1 MASETIRDK
10 CEARIPMASD
20 FHRNVVE
27 SMRSGVIT
35 IDRDGR
41 ITTINEVACRILGLE
56 REKAVGCHCVDILR
70 DYMDIAQLL
79 LDAFH
84 KEYLPCRAEME
95 VKKKDSRGKTLGF
108 TLSLVRN
115 DADEVI
121 GSAIF
126 FKDLTHVEV
135 IEEQERLKDRL
146 VALGQMAAGMAHE
159 IRNPLAGIEIT
170 VDLLKRKTK
179 SRMPELDEYLSSL
192 VDEVRRLNKTVTDCL
207 EFVRP
212 LELEL
217 ESADLRTLLEDVLA
231 SPGLGCDLSQIGLQR
246 NFDDSIPSVL
256 LDVHRMRQVFS
267 NLISNACQAMSSGG
281 ALTVRTSVAPAY
293 VEHLMT
299 NMGKGA
305 SKRPALFKEFDRY
318 VVVSISDTGTG
329 IPQEVM
335 DRIFHPFFTTKI
347 TGSGIGLAI
356 AQKIVDSHCGVID
369 VESSAGKGTTFSVRL
384 PLVTPDGSNQKFRA
398 GT

>member
-1 MASETIRDK
+1 MEHRASQIQQVTSYPLDG
-10 CEARIPMASD
+10 D
-20 FHRNVVE
+20 FHRFVVE

-35 IDRDGR
+35 IDREGR

-56 REKAVGCHCVDILR
+56 KEKAIGRHCTEILE
-70 DYMDIAQLL
+70 DYIDIAQLL
-79 LDAFH
+79 LEAFH

-115 DADEVI
+115 DEDEVI
-121 GSAIF
+121 GSAMF

-146 VALGQMAAGMAHE
+146 MALGQMAAGMAHE

-170 VDLLKRKTK
+170 VDLIKRKTRSK
-179 SRMPELDEYLSSL
+179 MPDLDEYLSS
-192 VDEVRRLNKTVTDCL
+192 VVEEVRRLNKTVTDCL

-217 ESADLRTLLEDVLA
+217 EPAEIGTLLDEVFA
-231 SPGLGCDLSQIGLQR
+231 SPGLAGDLSR
-246 NFDDSIPSVL
+246 VEVRREMDDAIPSVF
-256 LDVHRMRQVFS
+256 LDLHRMRQVLS

-281 ALTVRTSVAPAY
+281 VLTVRTSTAPAY
-293 VEHLMT
+293 MAPVVAKI
-299 NMGKGA
+299 GKTA
-305 SKRPALFKEFDRY
+305 SKRPVPFNDFDRY
-318 VVVSISDTGTG
+318 AVISIADTGRG
-329 IPQEVM
+329 IAPEIL
-335 DRIFHPFFTTKI
+335 DKIFHPFFTTKI

-356 AQKIVDSHCGVID
+356 AQKIVDSHGGVID
-369 VESSAGKGTTFSVRL
+369 VESSVDEGTTFHVRL
-384 PLVTPDGSNQKFRA
+384 PLVHA
-398 GT
+398 G

>member
-1 MASETIRDK
+1 MKPESGLKQQTLSYPLDG
-10 CEARIPMASD
+10 D
-20 FHRNVVE
+20 FHRYVVE

-35 IDRDGR
+35 IDKEGR
-41 ITTINEVACRILGLE
+41 ITTINVVACRILGLE
-56 REKAVGCHCVDILR
+56 RDRAIGRHCAEILE
-70 DYMDIAQLL
+70 DYIDIAQLL

-115 DADEVI
+115 DENEVI
-121 GSAIF
+121 GSAMF

-146 VALGQMAAGMAHE
+146 MALGQMAAGMAHE

-170 VDLLKRKTK
+170 VDLIKRKTRTK
-179 SRMPELDEYLSSL
+179 MPDLEEYLSS
-192 VDEVRRLNKTVTDCL
+192 VIDEVRRLNRTVTDCL

-217 ESADLRTLLEDVLA
+217 EPVDVGMLIDEVFA
-231 SPGLGCDLSQIGLQR
+231 SPGLVGDLSRITIKKEMDNTL
-246 NFDDSIPSVL
+246 PPVL

-267 NLISNACQAMSSGG
+267 NLISNACQAMPSGG
-281 ALTVRTSVAPAY
+281 ELTVRTSTAPAY
-293 VEHLMT
+293 VAHVMA

-305 SKRPALFKEFDRY
+305 SKEASPLKEFDRY
-318 VVVSISDTGTG
+318 AVISIVDTGKG
-329 IPQEVM
+329 IAP
-335 DRIFHPFFTTKI
+335 DILDKIFHPFFTTKI

-356 AQKIVDSHCGVID
+356 TQKIVDSHGGVID
-369 VESSAGKGTTFSVRL
+369 VESTVGEGTTFHVRL
-384 PLVTPDGSNQKFRA
+384 PMVQA
-398 GT
+398 G

>member
-1 MASETIRDK
+1 MKPVPSLKHHASSYPLDG
-10 CEARIPMASD
+10 D
-20 FHRNVVE
+20 FHRYVVE

-35 IDRDGR
+35 IDKEGR
-41 ITTINEVACRILGLE
+41 ITTINVVACRILGLE
-56 REKAVGCHCVDILR
+56 RARAIGRHCAEILE

-115 DADEVI
+115 DENEVI
-121 GSAIF
+121 GSAMF

-146 VALGQMAAGMAHE
+146 MALGQMAAGMAHE

-170 VDLLKRKTK
+170 VDLIKRKTK
-179 SRMPELDEYLSSL
+179 SKMPDLDEYLSSV
-192 VDEVRRLNKTVTDCL
+192 VDEVRRLNRTVTDCL

-217 ESADLRTLLEDVLA
+217 EPTDIGLLIDEVFA
-231 SPGLGCDLSQIGLQR
+231 SPGLVGDLSRVKINKEL
-246 NFDDSIPSVL
+246 DDTVPLVM

-267 NLISNACQAMSSGG
+267 NLISNACQAMPSGG
-281 ALTVRTSVAPAY
+281 ELTVRISTAPAY
-293 VEHLMT
+293 VAHVMA
-299 NMGKGA
+299 NMGKTAAKGG
-305 SKRPALFKEFDRY
+305 SPIREFDTY
-318 VVVSISDTGTG
+318 AVISIMDTGKG
-329 IPQEVM
+329 IAP
-335 DRIFHPFFTTKI
+335 DILDKIFHPFFTTKI

-356 AQKIVDSHCGVID
+356 TQKIVDSHGGVID
-369 VESSAGKGTTFSVRL
+369 IESTVGKGTTFHVKL
-384 PLVTPDGSNQKFRA
+384 PMVQA
-398 GT
+398 G